1 MIGPVEYPD
10 ETDTVNSMSHLLWT
24 DRPAGDRPVM
34 IVAFE
39 GWNDAADAATSAV
52 QFLTDQWQG
61 REFAQIDPEEFYD
74 FTATRPHVRSLGG
87 LRRTIDWP
95 KNSFFWA
102 TPPDAPGGVILMR
115 GVEPQLK
122 WRSFCSQI
130 LQVATQLECSMVMT
144 LGSLLADVAH
154 TRPTPVFGN
163 AYQQS
168 VIDRFE
174 LDQAHY
180 EGPTGIVGVLHTEC
194 VAAQI
199 DSASLWAAVPA
210 YVPSA
215 TSPKAALALVRRISE
230 VTELT
235 LDADGLVTAAA
246 AYEQE
251 ITTLVSEDETT
262 SDYVRHLEQQHDHNA
277 GSIQSAD
284 DLVEEV
290 ERFLREQ

>member
-1 MIGPVEYPD
+1 VG
-10 ETDTVNSMSHLLWT
+10 DTVIPMSHLLWT

-52 QFLTDQWQG
+52 DYLSEKLQAQ
-61 REFAQIDPEEFYD
+61 EFAQIDPEEFYD
-74 FTATRPHVRSLGG
+74 FTAARPKVRSLGG
-87 LRRTIDWP
+87 LRRAIDWP
-95 KNSFFWA
+95 KNSFSWA
-102 TPPDAPGGVILMR
+102 TPQDAPGGVILMR

-122 WRSFCSQI
+122 WRSFCRQI
-130 LQVATQLECSMVMT
+130 LQVATDLDCSMVMT

-163 AYQQS
+163 AYDQA
-168 VIDRFE
+168 VIEKFN

-194 VAAQI
+194 VSAQI

-215 TSPKAALALVRRISE
+215 PSPKAALALVHRATE
-230 VTELT
+230 VAQLT
-235 LDADGLVTAAA
+235 LDSTSLMGAAA
-246 AYEQE
+246 EYEQE
-251 ITTLVSEDETT
+251 ITALVGEDETT
-262 SDYVRHLEQQHDHNA
+262 SDYVSHLEQQHDLNA
-277 GSIQSAD
+277 NSVQSAD
-284 DLVEEV
+284 GFVEEV
-290 ERFLREQ
+290 EQFLREQ